1 MAFNPDKFLSKTKK
15 GGFDPDKFI
24 SEIKS
29 NQADTEPQDGF
40 MAALEG
46 FGKGVTAGYLPQLQA
61 KAQPL
66 TDRLFKAIGLGDAEP
81 APLSQLLENSPEYIK
96 ARDLNIKR
104 QKEQSEQF
112 PKTSKISEIIGGVTS
127 AAAIPASR
135 AAGLARLGQS
145 VGSASIYSAL
155 SNPYDIEGVVDELQ
169 LDERLKNAVIGAL
182 TGLGAEAGL
191 KAIEKMSK
199 PLAENILNAAKRRAA
214 KALGAERATARELGE
229 EGILEV
235 GEFALRTK
243 APEFEGGK
251 AKRIISPSLFDNTK
265 KMAQRIEQAKSGAG
279 KKMGEVYESLDEAGI
294 KEFSPFDVASRV
306 ESEVGDFWKSP
317 INRAEQKQLEN
328 TIESILMRG
337 PDKNISFKEAQKLK
351 EELGKVAKWN
361 NRVTVTDKEQMAR
374 DAYGV
379 VNRAIDEAVE
389 KGAKS
394 IRSPELLKNLK
405 DAKKLYSSTKSAEK
419 LIENRLAREQGNK
432 FFSISDYMLG
442 AGGAPILGPKVLA
455 LVGAKKLMDRYGS
468 QGAAIAFDKIGQ
480 NISKIPKIAEFM
492 QKNPIAFQVAVYK
505 IANDSGAKKPEDIKV
520 SKSNQWL
527 LNGLVNLSES
537 GLDLSE
543 GEKVNSLLQDSKKS
557 EMIKMASSLK
567 PNSKTINNLIAKI
580 EGNK

>member
-1 MAFNPDKFLSKTKK
+1 MAFNPDEFLNQTKK

-24 SEIKS
+24 SEIELEKNQPEES
-29 NQADTEPQDGF
+29 NGF
-40 MAALEG
+40 IAALEG
-46 FGKGVTAGYLPQLQA
+46 FGRGATAGYLPQIQA
-61 KAQPL
+61 KTQPL
-66 TDRLFKAIGLGDAEP
+66 TDRLFKAMGLGDAEP
-81 APLSQLLENSPEYIK
+81 APFSQLLENSPEYIK

-104 QKEQSEQF
+104 QKEQSEKF
-112 PKTSKISEIIGGVTS
+112 PKTSKISEIIGGVSTAAAVPSS
-127 AAAIPASR
+127 AATGILRLAQSAGAG
-135 AAGLARLGQS
+135 AAYG
-145 VGSASIYSAL
+145 AL
-155 SNPYDIEGVVDELQ
+155 SNPSDVEGIVDELQ
-169 LDERLKNAVIGAL
+169 LDERLKNAVIGAF

-235 GEFALRTK
+235 GEFALRAK

-279 KKMGEVYESLDEAGI
+279 KKMSEVYESLDEAGI
-294 KEFSPFDVASRV
+294 KEFSPFEVASKV

-317 INRAEQKQLEN
+317 INRAEQRQLEN

-337 PDKNISFKEAQKLK
+337 PDKNISFREAQKLK
-351 EELGKVAKWN
+351 EELGKVAKWS

-389 KGAKS
+389 RGSKNIK
-394 IRSPELLKNLK
+394 SPELLKSLR
-405 DAKKLYSSTKSAEK
+405 DAKKMYSSTKSAEK

-432 FFSISDYMLG
+432 FFGISDYMLG

-455 LVGAKKLMDRYGS
+455 LVGAKKILDRYGS

-480 NISKIPKIAEFM
+480 SISKIPKIAEFM
-492 QKNPIAFQVAVYK
+492 QRNPVAFQVAVYK
-505 IANDSGAKKPEDIKV
+505 IANDSDAKDPNEIKV
-520 SKSNQWL
+520 SKSNNWL

-537 GLDLSE
+537 GLELNE
-543 GEKVNSLLQDSKKS
+543 AEKVNNLLKDSNKS

-567 PNSKTINNLIAKI
+567 PNSKAINNLIAKI